1 MEKKQNNIHFLVI
14 KWTEQRVRE
23 ASFSRAVDDGVGAR
37 LQFTFPTPNIA
48 LRATERVRELQVG
61 KYMCTIWIYMLWFVY
76 IWGRAEFAGAYM
88 WKKTLQGVVI

>member
-1 MEKKQNNIHFLVI
+1 MDRAASERGFLF
-14 KWTEQRVRE
+14 E
-23 ASFSRAVDDGVGAR
+23 SGVGAR